1 MKNRWIA
8 LVICLFTGIFGGHH
22 YYLGNWKKGLLYT
35 FTSGGFIICW
45 IYDIFKILYRSIK
58 KRYVIFNGGRPVEIL
73 GKPNMNVT
81 LINMTGL
88 DKYAKLKIDLSP
100 VISESSVEKVYIE

>member
-1 MKNRWIA
+1 
-8 LVICLFTGIFGGHH
+8 
-22 YYLGNWKKGLLYT
+22 
-35 FTSGGFIICW
+35 
-45 IYDIFKILYRSIK
+45 
-58 KRYVIFNGGRPVEIL
+58 
-73 GKPNMNVT
+73 MNVT